1 MGLREILKPRF
12 VAIGSHL
19 DGVWVSPERL
29 IELWKVNPV
38 QTKSLNIS
46 NVGAL
51 QGWNEEWI
59 IGLVPLCPMH
69 RYWDAMLC
77 PPFYPFSPAQAKE
90 FVRLLREWNG
100 HHAYEVLLAA
110 GVQCMEYE

>member
-1 MGLREILKPRF
+1 
-12 VAIGSHL
+12 
-19 DGVWVSPERL
+19 
-29 IELWKVNPV
+29 
-38 QTKSLNIS
+38 
-46 NVGAL
+46 
-51 QGWNEEWI
+51 
-59 IGLVPLCPMH
+59 MH